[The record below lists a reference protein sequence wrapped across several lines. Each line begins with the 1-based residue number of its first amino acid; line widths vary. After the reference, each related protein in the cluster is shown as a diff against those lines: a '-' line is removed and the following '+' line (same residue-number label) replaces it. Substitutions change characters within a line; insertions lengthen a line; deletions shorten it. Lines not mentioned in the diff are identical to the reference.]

1 MQLTIDLPEMLS
13 NDRISQLINK
23 IEQIFLKE
31 GLSFDIKKESLAEYD
46 SWDALD
52 IEEISVD
59 TGVTDFAENHD
70 YYLYGTSKKS

>member
-31 GLSFDIKKESLAEYD
+31 GISFDIKKESLAEYD